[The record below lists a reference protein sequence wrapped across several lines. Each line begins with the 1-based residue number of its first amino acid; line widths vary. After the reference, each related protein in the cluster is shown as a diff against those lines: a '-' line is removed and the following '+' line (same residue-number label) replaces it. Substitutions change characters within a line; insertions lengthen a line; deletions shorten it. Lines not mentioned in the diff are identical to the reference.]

1 MWLFLKYFRFSS
13 LSPCYLQ
20 KRGNNFHVP
29 LACVRG
35 YFVYSCISKVVRIF
49 VCILCIKRMLPGN
62 FQLSVMSKHS
72 GFTLNLLTWA
82 QHCRGSTKMGHIS
95 FAWSQ
100 ESTCSHQHPL
110 STRCICS
117 MFGTN
122 VWVWTVFL
130 KKTGSGVFSGSVVS
144 VLPCLCLFSESQL
157 DS

>member
-1 MWLFLKYFRFSS
+1 MWLFLNWSISDFAS

-20 KRGNNFHVP
+20 KRGNKFHVP

-35 YFVYSCISKVVRIF
+35 CFVYSCISKVVS
-49 VCILCIKRMLPGN
+49 ILCIKRMLPGN
-62 FQLSVMSKHS
+62 FQLSVMSKYS

-100 ESTCSHQHPL
+100 ESTCSHQHPSEHQL
-110 STRCICS
+110 YLQH
-117 MFGTN
+117 
-122 VWVWTVFL
+122 VWDKCVSLDSFP
-130 KKTGSGVFSGSVVS
+130 KETGSGVFSGSVVS
-144 VLPCLCLFSESQL
+144 VLPCLCLFSGSQL